1 MGSKIRAFMT
11 NSYVCFLACAILAL
25 AAGVAQAEKAD
36 RDKPMNVEA
45 DAMRYDDLKQINVFT
60 GKVVMTKGTILSR
73 GARVDIR
80 KDPQGY
86 QFGTVTAEPGKL
98 AYFRQKREGVDEYI
112 EGEAELIEY
121 DSRAD
126 NVKFTRR
133 AVLRRYVGTR
143 LNDELTGGLIVYDN
157 SADVFTVDPG
167 QPGAPGP
174 SGRVRAVLT
183 PIPAPGASAPA
194 STTPV
199 QPLRPSTRLD
209 GEKK

>member
-1 MGSKIRAFMT
+1 MASKIRAFMKKP
-11 NSYVCFLACAILAL
+11 YALLIACAVFCAL
-25 AAGVAQAEKAD
+25 ATTAQAEKAD
-36 RDKPMNVEA
+36 KDKPMNIEA
-45 DAMRYDDLKQINVFT
+45 DSMRYDDLKQVNVFT
-60 GKVVMTKGTILSR
+60 GKVQMIKGTILSR

-86 QFGTVTAEPGKL
+86 QYGVVTAEPGKL

-121 DSRAD
+121 DSKAD
-126 NVKFTRR
+126 NVKFIRR
-133 AVLRRYVGTR
+133 AVLRRYIGTV
-143 LNDELTGGLIVYDN
+143 LNDEVTGGLIVYDN

-167 QPGAPGP
+167 APGTAGA

-183 PIPAPGASAPA
+183 PQPAASAAAAPTGPAP
-194 STTPV
+194 V
-199 QPLRPSTRLD
+199 LRPSKGLA